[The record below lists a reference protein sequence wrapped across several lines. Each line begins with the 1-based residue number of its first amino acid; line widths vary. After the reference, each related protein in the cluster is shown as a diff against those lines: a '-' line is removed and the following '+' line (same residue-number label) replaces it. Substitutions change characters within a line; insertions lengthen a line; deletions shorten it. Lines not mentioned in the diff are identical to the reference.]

1 VRERV
6 RARALHKE
14 RTHRYIYIYIYDIYR
29 SRGVVVYL
37 KAQQQQKNKTFFY
50 ERRESFFFVFGKKH
64 FAAERERRVE
74 RDLSLFRERV
84 LSTKG
89 STQTHKHTHTQRE
102 RTFLSRLCW
111 CRSFD
116 SLLFRKRRRR
126 KVIII
131 MPLYDLILQVKSHV
145 PRHDVFNLLKRTSL
159 KILDAD
165 GVLVDVKSFG
175 HQTLAYVY
183 KKPNERHHEV
193 QMSQLT
199 FASAPKVLPEISHAL
214 RVDEKVV
221 RWMVLKRKR
230 KMEPLIKYKAW
241 TEEQRAAI
249 ESRENN
255 NDSNSNNAGS
265 EGGGGNRGREFGGGG
280 RGGRR

>member
-1 VRERV
+1 
-6 RARALHKE
+6 
-14 RTHRYIYIYIYDIYR
+14 
-29 SRGVVVYL
+29 
-37 KAQQQQKNKTFFY
+37 
-50 ERRESFFFVFGKKH
+50 
-64 FAAERERRVE
+64 
-74 RDLSLFRERV
+74 
-84 LSTKG
+84 
-89 STQTHKHTHTQRE
+89 
-102 RTFLSRLCW
+102 
-111 CRSFD
+111 
-116 SLLFRKRRRR
+116 
-126 KVIII
+126 

-145 PRHDVFNLLKRTSL
+145 PRHDVFNLLKRTIL
-159 KILDAD
+159 KILDAN

-221 RWMVLKRKR
+221 RWMLLKRKR

-249 ESRENN
+249 ESREENN
-255 NDSNSNNAGS
+255 NNNNNAGS
-265 EGGGGNRGREFGGGG
+265 EGSGGNRGGREFGGGG

>member
-1 VRERV
+1 
-6 RARALHKE
+6 
-14 RTHRYIYIYIYDIYR
+14 
-29 SRGVVVYL
+29 
-37 KAQQQQKNKTFFY
+37 
-50 ERRESFFFVFGKKH
+50 
-64 FAAERERRVE
+64 
-74 RDLSLFRERV
+74 
-84 LSTKG
+84 
-89 STQTHKHTHTQRE
+89 
-102 RTFLSRLCW
+102 
-111 CRSFD
+111 
-116 SLLFRKRRRR
+116 
-126 KVIII
+126 

-255 NDSNSNNAGS
+255 NDNNNNNAGS